1 MKSVNLRLSL
11 GESSGYG
18 SVCVFR
24 VIPGVTWG
32 DRCWPA
38 GMLVVCRAGWGA
50 AAAAPGP
57 AVPGPVP
64 ES

>member
-1 MKSVNLRLSL
+1 
-11 GESSGYG
+11 
-18 SVCVFR
+18 
-24 VIPGVTWG
+24 
-32 DRCWPA
+32 
-38 GMLVVCRAGWGA
+38 MLVVCRAGWGA